1 MASTT
6 AIDGLISGLK
16 TTDLINSLMTIEA
29 GQQTLLK
36 TKVATTD
43 TFVSAL
49 QSLNSKVASLAA
61 SATTAA
67 LPASWQAVTAKSS
80 DSSATATASVGAQ
93 PSSLTFT
100 VDKLA
105 ISQTSVTGSLTG
117 LAALFGGTVPT
128 SVTVATGS
136 GSSAKLAS
144 VDLTNI
150 TTLDGFASA
159 INASGAGISVSV
171 IKVSATDSRLQLNSS
186 ATGAASAFDLYSG
199 TVTAADLAS
208 STPPAAVVARASAT
222 TTAQD
227 AQITLWPG
235 SGSAQP
241 VTSGSNTFS
250 GIASGVDL
258 TVSAVTAAGAAP
270 VTITTARDNAAFKTL
285 ASGLVVN
292 IQMVLSEIASRTR
305 STTTTASDGRTLVK
319 GGVLSGDSAVRSLTD
334 SVLSAASGPVNGI
347 SPSTIGIVLS
357 KDGTFTYDETLF
369 TAALAADPAKVQ
381 AVVAGVA
388 DRLAKVAS
396 AQSDPTTGALT
407 QEIRG
412 QQSYRTSLNDQVN
425 SWDDTLAMRRAAL
438 EKTYA
443 ALEVSLSNL
452 NAQSSWLSSQLTSST
467 SSTTK
472 A

>member
-1 MASTT
+1 MAST

-16 TTDLINSLMTIEA
+16 TTDLINSLMTVEA
-29 GQQTLLK
+29 GPQTLLK

-49 QSLNSKVASLAA
+49 QSLNTKVASLAT

-67 LPASWQAVTAKSS
+67 LPASWQAVTVKSS
-80 DSSATATASVGAQ
+80 DPSASAVASTGAQ
-93 PSSLTFT
+93 PSSLLFT

-105 ISQTSVTGSLTG
+105 TSQTSVTGSLTG
-117 LAALFGGTVPT
+117 LSALFGGPVPT

-144 VDLTNI
+144 VDLTNV
-150 TTLDGFASA
+150 TTLDGFANA
-159 INASGAGISVSV
+159 INAAGAGVSVSV
-171 IKVSATDSRLQLNSS
+171 VKVSATDSRLQLTSS
-186 ATGAASAFDLYSG
+186 ATGASSAFDLYGGGDS
-199 TVTAADLAS
+199 AADLAS
-208 STPPAAVVARASAT
+208 STPPAAVVARVSAT

-227 AQITLWPG
+227 AQIMLWPG

-241 VTSGSNTFS
+241 VTSESNTFS

-270 VTITTARDNAAFKTL
+270 VTVTTVRDNAALKALT
-285 ASGLVVN
+285 SGLLAN
-292 IQMVLSEIASRTR
+292 IQTVLSEIASRTQ

-334 SVLSAASGPVNGI
+334 SVLSAASAPVNGI

-357 KDGTFTYDETLF
+357 KDGTISYDDTLF
-369 TAALAADPAKVQ
+369 SAALAADPAKAQ

-407 QEIRG
+407 QEIQG

-425 SWDDTLAMRRAAL
+425 SWDDTLALRRAAL

-452 NAQSSWLSSQLTSST
+452 NAQSSWLTTQVTSL
-467 SSTTK
+467 STTK

>member
-36 TKVATTD
+36 TRVATTD

-80 DSSATATASVGAQ
+80 DPAATATASVGAP

-105 ISQTSVTGSLTG
+105 VSQTSVTGSLTG

-136 GSSAKLAS
+136 GSSAKLTS
-144 VDLTNI
+144 VDLTNV

-159 INASGAGISVSV
+159 ISAAGAGVSASVV
-171 IKVSATDSRLQLNSS
+171 KVSGTDSRLQLTSS
-186 ATGAASAFDLYSG
+186 ATGAESAFDLYSG

-208 STPPAAVVARASAT
+208 STPPAAVVARSSAT
-222 TTAQD
+222 TKALD

-235 SGSAQP
+235 TGSAQS
-241 VTSGSNTFS
+241 VTSASNTFS
-250 GIASGVDL
+250 SITSGVDL
-258 TVSAVTAAGAAP
+258 TVSAVTATGAMP
-270 VTITTARDNAAFKTL
+270 VTITTTRDNGALKTL
-285 ASGLVVN
+285 ASNLVAN
-292 IQMVLSEIASRTR
+292 IQTVLSEITSRTK
-305 STTTTASDGRTLVK
+305 STTTTSSDGRTLVT
-319 GGVLSGDSAVRSLTD
+319 GGVLSGDSAVRGLD
-334 SVLSAASGPVNGI
+334 DAVLAAASAPVNGI

-357 KDGTFTYDETLF
+357 KDGTISYDDTLF
-369 TAALAADPAKVQ
+369 SAALAADPAKAQ
-381 AVVAGVA
+381 AVVAGIA
-388 DRLAKVAS
+388 DRLAKVAT

-407 QEIRG
+407 QKIQG
-412 QQSYRTSLNDQVN
+412 QKSYRTSLSDQVN
-425 SWDDTLAMRRAAL
+425 SWDNTLAMRRAAL

-452 NAQSSWLSSQLTSST
+452 NAQSSWLTSQLPST
-467 SSTTK
+467 STTT

>member
-1 MASTT
+1 MST

-16 TTDLINSLMTIEA
+16 TTDLINSLMTVEA
-29 GQQTLLK
+29 GPQTLLK
-36 TKVATTD
+36 TKVAKTD
-43 TFVSAL
+43 TLVSAL
-49 QSLNSKVASLAA
+49 QGLNTKVASLAA

-67 LPASWQAVTAKSS
+67 LPASWQAVTATSS
-80 DSSATATASVGAQ
+80 DSSASATVSPGAQ
-93 PSSLTFT
+93 PSSLSFT

-105 ISQTSVTGSLTG
+105 TTQTSVTGSLTG

-136 GSSAKLAS
+136 GSSATVTS
-144 VDLTNI
+144 IDLTNI
-150 TTLDGFASA
+150 TTVDGFASA

-270 VTITTARDNAAFKTL
+270 VTVTTVRNTAALKSL
-285 ASGLVVN
+285 ASGLVTN
-292 IQMVLSEIASRTR
+292 IQTVLSEIASRTQ
-305 STTTTASDGRTLVK
+305 STATTGTDGRTLVT
-319 GGVLSGDSAVRSLTD
+319 GGVLSGDSAVRELND
-334 SVLSAASGPVNGI
+334 SVLSAASAPVNGI

-357 KDGTFTYDETLF
+357 KDGTISYDDSLF
-369 TAALAADPAKVQ
+369 SAALAADPAKAQ
-381 AVVAGVA
+381 AVVAGIA
-388 DRLAKVAS
+388 DRLAKVATT
-396 AQSDPTTGALT
+396 QSDPTTGALT
-407 QEIRG
+407 LKIQG
-412 QQSYRTSLNDQVN
+412 QQSYRASLNDQVN